1 MIKEKVDKI
10 KALVVKEN
18 GKDKKKIENLVF
30 FLVISVITLIAVN
43 FIFKDDKK
51 EIKNNVVNSELVVQN
66 VPQNDISI
74 RTGLEENLENI
85 LSRIKGVGE
94 VEVLITYS
102 QSSKITPMYN
112 ETSNQS
118 ITEESD
124 NTGGTR
130 KIESYD
136 TNKQVVSDSNS
147 NPITEKV
154 TLPQIEGAV
163 VIAKGASNTTVK
175 NNIIAAVEAA
185 TGLSSH
191 KIQVF
196 EMKGEWK
203 WKL

>member
-1 MIKEKVDKI
+1 MFKENFDKV
-10 KALVVKEN
+10 KALVVKKEP
-18 GKDKKKIENLVF
+18 KDKKKIENLIF
-30 FLVISVITLIAVN
+30 FLVVLVFTLIVVN
-43 FIFKDDKK
+43 YIFKDDKK
-51 EIKNNVVNSELVVQN
+51 KVKNQTNAELVESNTIIEDVA
-66 VPQNDISI
+66 VEDS
-74 RTGLEENLENI
+74 LEDNLEKI
-85 LSRIKGVGE
+85 LSKIKGVGD

-124 NTGGTR
+124 NDGGTR

-136 TNKQVVSDSNS
+136 SNKQVVSDANS
-147 NPITEKV
+147 NPVTEKV
-154 TLPQIEGAV
+154 TLPQVEGAV

-196 EMKGEWK
+196 EMKGE
-203 WKL
+203 

>member
-1 MIKEKVDKI
+1 MFKENFDKV
-10 KALVVKEN
+10 KALVVKKEP
-18 GKDKKKIENLVF
+18 KDKKKIENLIF
-30 FLVISVITLIAVN
+30 FLVVLVFTLIAVN
-43 FIFKDDKK
+43 YIFKDDKK
-51 EIKNNVVNSELVVQN
+51 KVKNQTNAELVESNTIIEDVA
-66 VPQNDISI
+66 VEDS
-74 RTGLEENLENI
+74 LEDNLEKI
-85 LSRIKGVGE
+85 LSKIKGVGD

-124 NTGGTR
+124 NDGGTR

-136 TNKQVVSDSNS
+136 SNKQVVSDANS
-147 NPITEKV
+147 NPVTEKV
-154 TLPQIEGAV
+154 TLPQVEGAV

-196 EMKGEWK
+196 EMKGE
-203 WKL
+203 

>member
-196 EMKGEWK
+196 EMKGE
-203 WKL
+203 